1 MRKKLTVKGIWGVL
15 KDSFTGFSD
24 DKVLKLSGA
33 LAYYTIFSMAPLL
46 IVIIFVCS
54 IFFGRDSTED
64 SIYNQIQSFVGQDTA
79 LQLQQIITNASL
91 EGKGTISLIIGIIT
105 LIIGATTVFAEI
117 QDSINMIWRLK
128 PKPKKGWLKMLQNRL
143 LSFSIIVGLGFLLLV
158 SLGVSAILEALN
170 KKLQAI
176 FPDVTVVLFYIL
188 NLVITFS
195 VITVLFGAIFK
206 VLPDAKI
213 KWKDVLAG
221 AIATAVLFMLGKF
234 AISFY
239 ISQSNVGSTYGTA
252 GSLVVLLLWIYYS
265 AVILYFG
272 AEFTKFY
279 AIKYGSAIHPDDYA
293 VVTKTVEVEAGNGT
307 SVQQAD
313 KQMKKEQKAAIVDAE
328 QKAVNVDGEKKAAKA
343 DGEEQ
348 AAKAEGE

>member
-1 MRKKLTVKGIWGVL
+1 MRKKLTFKGLWKVL

-33 LAYYTIFSMAPLL
+33 LAYYTLFSMAPLL

-54 IFFGRDSTED
+54 LFFGRASTED
-64 SIYNQIQSFVGQDTA
+64 SIYSQIQGFVGQDTA

-91 EGKGTISLIIGIIT
+91 EGKNSISLIIGIVM

-117 QDSINMIWRLK
+117 QDSINMIWGLK

-188 NLVITFS
+188 NLVVTFG
-195 VITVLFGAIFK
+195 VISVLFAAIFK
-206 VLPDAKI
+206 VLPDALI
-213 KWKDVLAG
+213 KWRDVIAG
-221 AIATAVLFMLGKF
+221 SIATAVLFMLGKF

-239 ISQSNVGSTYGTA
+239 ISQSNIGSTYGTA
-252 GSLVVLLLWIYYS
+252 GSLVVLLLWVYYS
-265 AVILYFG
+265 AAILYFG

-279 AIKYGSAIHPDDYA
+279 ALRYGSAIHPDHYA
-293 VVTKTVEVEAGNGT
+293 VVTKTVEVEAENGT
-307 SVQQAD
+307 SVQQAT
-313 KQMKKEQKAAIVDAE
+313 KEVKEEKKIAKTEQLKKEG
-328 QKAVNVDGEKKAAKA
+328 N
-343 DGEEQ
+343 EENM
-348 AAKAEGE
+348 AS